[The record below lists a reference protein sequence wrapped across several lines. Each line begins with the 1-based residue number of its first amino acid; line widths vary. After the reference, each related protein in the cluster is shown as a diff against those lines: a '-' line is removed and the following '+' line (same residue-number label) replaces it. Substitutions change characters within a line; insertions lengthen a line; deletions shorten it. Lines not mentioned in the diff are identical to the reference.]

1 MALKTYSKDMR
12 SVYDAEREAFAG
24 LGSEDCVP
32 IVRYLGCYS
41 HDDPL
46 AREDSRTYNILL
58 EYGQMDLEE
67 YCADLEN
74 VGPVTSM
81 EIIRFWESIFK
92 VAHAI
97 NKIHNV
103 CINYR
108 GRTRDYD
115 GYVVNTSWL

>member
-1 MALKTYSKDMR
+1 MAVKTYSKHMR
-12 SVYDAEREAFAG
+12 SVYETEKEAFAG
-24 LGSEDCVP
+24 LGSEASVP

-46 AREDSRTYNILL
+46 AGDDSRTYNILL

-74 VGPVTSM
+74 VGPVRCM

-97 NKIHNV
+97 NNIHNL
-103 CINYR
+103 CIEHR

-115 GYVVNTSWL
+115 G